1 MKPRQLLAG
10 ILGGLLGSALAAGP
24 DPRVQD
30 LRLEEQISQA
40 QKLSVEAGQAY
51 QEWLNGR
58 IKPKAA
64 ETLVE
69 SRLQGMAA
77 FQGQAATLAA
87 PVSQTSVRHW
97 ARMQKQELQ
106 YYLTDI
112 RQKPPQPRTQ
122 ALLQQRWQNAVE
134 IQSDLL
140 ETRRRQ
146 LQVVEKQS
154 GNPRAVAY
162 YRWRAQMLP
171 VLQAELNLA
180 RDVAQA
186 FQQQNQTAR
195 LTGKALALHD
205 LAAAIQPPAFC
216 KQAHQL
222 YVERFV
228 TLGRLCASAQ
238 QAISA
243 PDQDSVS
250 NLQDD
255 EEVYRK
261 KALASDDASLA
272 VLSSLLSK
280 PR

>member
-1 MKPRQLLAG
+1 MRPRQLLAG
-10 ILGGLLGSALAAGP
+10 ILLSSSLSAIP

-40 QKLSVEAGQAY
+40 QKLSVEAGQTY
-51 QEWLNGR
+51 QEWSNGR
-58 IKPKAA
+58 LKADPA
-64 ETLVE
+64 ETLVK

-77 FQGQAATLAA
+77 FQGQAAILAA
-87 PVSQTSVRHW
+87 PSSQTSVRHW

-146 LQVVEKQS
+146 LKVVEKQP
-154 GNPRAVAY
+154 GNPQAAAY
-162 YRWRAQMLP
+162 YRWRKAMLP
-171 VLQAELNLA
+171 VLQSELDLA
-180 RDVAQA
+180 RDVAEA
-186 FQQQNQTAR
+186 FEQKNQTAR
-195 LTGKALALHD
+195 LTGKALALRD
-205 LAAAIQPPAFC
+205 QAAAIQPPASC

-250 NLQDD
+250 NLQED
-255 EEVYRK
+255 EEIYRK

-272 VLSSLLSK
+272 ALKTLLSK

>member
-1 MKPRQLLAG
+1 MKPRHLLAG
-10 ILGGLLGSALAAGP
+10 ILLSSALAAAP
-24 DPRVQD
+24 DPRIQD

-51 QEWLNGR
+51 QQWLNGR
-58 IKPKAA
+58 VKPQAA
-64 ETLVE
+64 DTLVQ

-77 FQGQAATLAA
+77 FQGRAAALASPA
-87 PVSQTSVRHW
+87 SQTSVRHW

-122 ALLQQRWQNAVE
+122 ELLQQRWQNAVE
-134 IQSDLL
+134 IQGDLL

-146 LQVVEKQS
+146 LAAVEKQP
-154 GNPRAVAY
+154 GNPQAAAY
-162 YRWRAQMLP
+162 YRWRKAMLP
-171 VLQAELNLA
+171 VLQSELDLA

-186 FQQQNQTAR
+186 FQQKNQAAR
-195 LTGKALALHD
+195 LAGKALALRD
-205 LAAAIQPPAFC
+205 QAAAIQAPPFC
-216 KQAHQL
+216 QQAQQL
-222 YVERFV
+222 YIERFV

-243 PDQDSVS
+243 PDQDSVA
-250 NLQDD
+250 NLQED
-255 EEVYRK
+255 EEIYRT

-272 VLSSLLSK
+272 ALKALLSK